1 MSSAAKTE
9 EVEKDSKI
17 PERKFL
23 IGKRSVVRE
32 LAIGFWAT
40 VGMFSFSIL
49 MNFPVFGMIHGGVY
63 GVLAARR
70 HAEANPDQ
78 PFFKKWSTMLTKVGA
93 GLVVGLATSFAVMT
107 ANVFVPFGGGLLA
120 TMAGGA
126 ALCAADKLTSIGSNP
141 KTTWKRF
148 FADIACSMVPGV
160 GPLMYAHYKNNDLS
174 TGKALPGVGKSVL
187 VQRGDVEDVD
197 RLRIGESQ
205 SKILGRSI
213 DNPFLEEAA
222 KEEGRRIT
230 ASRES
235 SHRVVSSTQQKGLPR
250 SSAHRK

>member
-187 VQRGDVEDVD
+187 VQRDAVRDTDRPGVD
-197 RLRIGESQ
+197 KSQ
-205 SKILGRSI
+205 SKILGRNI
-213 DNPFLEEAA
+213 DDNPFLEAAA

-235 SHRVVSSTQQKGLPR
+235 SHVVGSSPQQKGLPR
-250 SSAHRK
+250 RK